1 MFKVAS
7 SEILWEKES
16 KRVMGE
22 EVTGAFNGL
31 LR

>member
-1 MFKVAS
+1 MLRLKNIMFKVAS
-7 SEILWEKES
+7 SE
-16 KRVMGE
+16 VMGE